1 MLYTPYMNHINQMS
15 RSRFLLT
22 VWSYQWIQWPQL
34 WQRFNYDN
42 ELRSTNWQQLTRLL
56 LTQQSCF
63 HTAMFWC
70 EVSKLLARPT
80 LAHRMTNLLVFL
92 SSDKAGGGR
101 RHRVANCKK
110 VIILWW
116 LNTQWSWKGLFP
128 SSGGHDV
135 KWITPSGYD
144 SSSTKWPQ
152 WMYRTSTP
160 PDGGHRGHF

>member
-92 SSDKAGGGR
+92 SSDKAGGGTTTQGSQLQKGNNSLMIE
-101 RHRVANCKK
+101 HTM
-110 VIILWW
+110 IL
-116 LNTQWSWKGLFP
+116 KGTLSLFGWTWCEVNY
-128 SSGGHDV
+128 SIWV
-135 KWITPSGYD
+135 W
-144 SSSTKWPQ
+144 Q
-152 WMYRTSTP
+152 
-160 PDGGHRGHF
+160 